1 MQNKHRF
8 LFFSLAGILAALLLS
23 AAIIPVSGDGPAGSR
38 FYESRQD
45 KLTSGSEQTSP
56 CMAILME
63 AAKQAGV
70 QGTPRNVSD
79 NAGGTGNQDCSVI
92 FVVSGTGD
100 PPPDATSTLLL
111 LTETSPTPEGSC
123 KFEPQEQ
130 FQSTTFHGYNAE
142 TSYRKGETRMVNDV
156 PYTFEGKWFA
166 WCMHKGE
173 RNHYI
178 TVYTTTQSI
187 EKYGPA
193 QDPLPIANVL
203 WSLAEDR
210 LPLTEVSV
218 NSTEQPSV
226 PVVPGEVVP
235 GQPEVPTDQT
245 VPIDTSTPTE
255 TGGLFGIPLAVILG
269 SLGIPVAGAVA
280 GAALSAILSGL
291 SSAGVSSAA
300 VTNVGASLASGV
312 DNPIVE
318 PIEANVQGLYWS
330 ERPWDQA
337 GPGYVS
343 KDEYEQTKNM
353 LEQGYKWTNGGWQT
367 PDQIKESNQLQ
378 DNNKAAVAL
387 EDAEWRAK
395 MEAERQAL
403 EQNEAELKKTADEL

>member
-1 MQNKHRF
+1 
-8 LFFSLAGILAALLLS
+8 
-23 AAIIPVSGDGPAGSR
+23 
-38 FYESRQD
+38 
-45 KLTSGSEQTSP
+45 
-56 CMAILME
+56 
-63 AAKQAGV
+63 
-70 QGTPRNVSD
+70 
-79 NAGGTGNQDCSVI
+79 
-92 FVVSGTGD
+92 
-100 PPPDATSTLLL
+100 
-111 LTETSPTPEGSC
+111 
-123 KFEPQEQ
+123 
-130 FQSTTFHGYNAE
+130 
-142 TSYRKGETRMVNDV
+142 
-156 PYTFEGKWFA
+156 
-166 WCMHKGE
+166 
-173 RNHYI
+173 
-178 TVYTTTQSI
+178 
-187 EKYGPA
+187 
-193 QDPLPIANVL
+193 
-203 WSLAEDR
+203 
-210 LPLTEVSV
+210 
-218 NSTEQPSV
+218 
-226 PVVPGEVVP
+226 
-235 GQPEVPTDQT
+235 
-245 VPIDTSTPTE
+245 
-255 TGGLFGIPLAVILG
+255 LAVILG